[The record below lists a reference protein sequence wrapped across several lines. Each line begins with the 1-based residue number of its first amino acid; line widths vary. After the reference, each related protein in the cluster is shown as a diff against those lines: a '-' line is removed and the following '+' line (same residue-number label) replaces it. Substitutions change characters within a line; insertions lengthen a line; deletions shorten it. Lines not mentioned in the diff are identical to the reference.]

1 MKRTLEAHRGGGERP
16 PPTARRLTMH
26 SHPEA
31 ADTLILGVQLYD
43 GTGAPPVER
52 DVALRN
58 DKIAAIGNLS
68 NWLAE
73 EVVEANGRAL
83 APGFI
88 DVHTHDDTHVI
99 RAPQMLPK
107 ITQGVTTVIV
117 GNCGISAS
125 PVTLKGDPPD
135 PMNLLGER
143 SAFQY
148 PTFAAYVA
156 AVNAARPAVNVAAL
170 IGHTALRNN
179 QMDRLDRAA
188 SPSEIEGMRAQ
199 LEESLAN
206 GALGLSSGLAY
217 GSAFAAPTEEVM
229 ALAEPLA
236 AAGALY
242 TTHMRTEFDAILDA
256 MDEAYRIG
264 RRARV
269 PVVISHLK
277 CAGPSNWGRS
287 TEILA
292 SLEGA
297 RRMQPIGCD
306 CYPYDRSSSTLD
318 LKQVTGEIDITV
330 TWSEPHPEMAGK
342 LVKDIAAE
350 WGVTQQEA
358 ARRLQPAGAVYHN
371 MSEDDVRRILSHP
384 ATMVGSDGLPDDPL
398 PHPRLWG
405 AFARVLGHYARDAR
419 LIPLEEAVRKMTS
432 LSARRFGLTQRG
444 EIRIGYHAD
453 LVLFDPA
460 RVRDAATFDKPQQR
474 ADGIDAVW
482 VNGVLSYR
490 DGEPTDER
498 AGHFVARG
506 APSRGDDHGA
516 F

>member
-1 MKRTLEAHRGGGERP
+1 
-16 PPTARRLTMH
+16 MH

-31 ADTLILGVQLYD
+31 ADTLIVGAQLYD
-43 GTGAPPVER
+43 GTGAPAVER
-52 DVALRN
+52 DVALR
-58 DKIAAIGNLS
+58 DGRIAAIGNLS

-73 EVVEANGRAL
+73 EVIEANGRAL

-99 RAPQMLPK
+99 RSPQMLPK
-107 ITQGVTTVIV
+107 ISQGVTTVVV

-125 PVTLKGDPPD
+125 PVTLAGDPPD

-143 SAFQY
+143 DAFQY
-148 PTFAAYVA
+148 PTFAAYVD
-156 AVNAARPAVNVAAL
+156 AVNAARPAVNVGAL
-170 IGHTALRNN
+170 VGHTALRSNH
-179 QMDRLDRAA
+179 LDSLARAA
-188 SPSEIEGMRAQ
+188 TSDEIAAMRVQ
-199 LEESLAN
+199 LEEALAH

-217 GSAFAAPTEEVM
+217 ASAYAAPTDEVM

-236 AAGALY
+236 AAGAVY

-256 MDEAYRIG
+256 MDEAYRVG
-264 RRARV
+264 RHARV

-287 TEILA
+287 AEVLA
-292 SLEGA
+292 SLDNA
-297 RRMQPIGCD
+297 RRLQPVGCD
-306 CYPYDRSSSTLD
+306 CYPYSRSSSTLD
-318 LKQVTGEIDITV
+318 LKQVTGDIDITI
-330 TWSEPHPEMAGK
+330 TWSTPHPEQAGRLLK
-342 LVKDIAAE
+342 EIAAD
-350 WGVTQQEA
+350 WGLTQQEA
-358 ARRLQPAGAVYHN
+358 ARQLQPAGAVYHN

-384 ATMVGSDGLPDDPL
+384 ATMVGSDGLPNDPL

-405 AFARVLGHYARDAR
+405 AFPRVLGHYARDAA

-432 LSARRFGLTQRG
+432 VSARRFGLAQRG
-444 EIRIGYHAD
+444 EVHVSWHAD

-460 RVRDAATFDKPQQR
+460 TVRDTATFDNPQQV

-490 DGEPTDER
+490 DGAPTGER
-498 AGHFVARG
+498 AGRFVARAARSG
-506 APSRGDDHGA
+506 GDA
-516 F
+516 NEF

>member
-1 MKRTLEAHRGGGERP
+1 
-16 PPTARRLTMH
+16 MH

-31 ADTLILGVQLYD
+31 ADTLIIDAQLYD

-52 DVALRN
+52 DVAVR
-58 DKIAAIGNLS
+58 DGKIVAIGNLS

-73 EVVEANGRAL
+73 EIVEANGLAL

-107 ITQGVTTVIV
+107 ISQGVTTVIV

-125 PVTLKGDPPD
+125 PVALKGDPPD
-135 PMNLLGER
+135 PMNLLGGR
-143 SAFQY
+143 DAFNY
-148 PTFAAYVA
+148 PTFAAYVE
-156 AVNAARPAVNVAAL
+156 AVNAARPAVNVGAL

-179 QMDRLDRAA
+179 HMDRLDRAA
-188 SPSEIEGMRAQ
+188 SAQEIEGMRAQ
-199 LEESLAN
+199 LEEALKH

-217 GSAFAAPTEEVM
+217 GSAFAAPPEEVM

-242 TTHMRTEFDAILDA
+242 TTHMRSEFDTILDA
-256 MDEAYRIG
+256 MEEAYQVG
-264 RRARV
+264 RHARV

-287 TEILA
+287 AEVLK

-297 RRMQPIGCD
+297 RRLQPIGCD
-306 CYPYDRSSSTLD
+306 CYPYNRSSSTLD
-318 LKQVTGEIDITV
+318 LRQVTGEIDITI

-342 LVKDIAAE
+342 LVKEIAAE

-358 ARRLQPAGAVYHN
+358 GKRLQPAGAVYHN

-384 ATMVGSDGLPDDPL
+384 ATMVGSDGLPNDPL

-405 AFARVLGHYARDAR
+405 AFPRVLGHYARDTS
-419 LIPLEEAVRKMTS
+419 LVPLEEAVRKMTG
-432 LSARRFGLTQRG
+432 LSARRFGLSERG
-444 EIRIGYHAD
+444 QIQVGYHAD
-453 LVLFDPA
+453 LVLFDA
-460 RVRDAATFDKPQQR
+460 DKVRDTATFAEPRQE

-482 VNGVLSYR
+482 VSGVLSYL
-490 DGEPTDER
+490 DGAVTGLR

-506 APSRGDDHGA
+506 EGSRLDALGH